1 MMERTTLG
9 EVLIDI
15 QAGKSFLTAET
26 IARPDEIGVLKVSA
40 VTWSK
45 FQPNEAKALKSDY
58 APSSNHRV
66 RSGDFIISRAN
77 TKDFVGAVVLVD
89 EDHPNRLL
97 SDKTLRLVVDET
109 QMSKEFLLYALR
121 SKLAREH
128 IESHATGTSDSM
140 RNISHG
146 VIRSIPIPFTDIDTQ
161 REIACRLKAQL
172 AEVEIARSAAIQQ
185 IHESRAL
192 FDAIYNQAFR
202 SLAPIDVPPATQEPP
217 RGWSWRKL
225 TDLARL
231 ESGHTPSRLRPDWWG
246 GDISWLSLT
255 EIRALDGKWVDETT
269 LRTNSEG
276 IANSAARV
284 LPRGTVCLSRTAS
297 VGFVAIMGKP
307 MATSQDFANWVCGKD
322 LDPDF
327 LMHAF
332 IRSRTALRE
341 MAMGAT
347 HKTIYMPALE
357 SFLVCAPDIE
367 EQKRIA
373 NDLKSQLTAVEALRT
388 GLTQRADDISALP
401 QRILASA
408 FGI

>member
-26 IARPDEIGVLKVSA
+26 IARPDELGVLKVSA
-40 VTWSK
+40 ITWSK
-45 FQPNEAKALKSDY
+45 FQSNEAKALKSHY
-58 APSSNHRV
+58 EPASSHRV
-66 RSGDFIISRAN
+66 RSGDLIISRAN

-89 EDHPNRLL
+89 EDYPNRLL
-97 SDKTLRLVVDET
+97 SDKTLRLVVDDT
-109 QMSKEFLLYALR
+109 QVSKEFLLYALR
-121 SKLAREH
+121 SKLARDH
-128 IESHATGTSDSM
+128 IEELATGTSDSM

-146 VIRSIPIPFTDIDTQ
+146 VIRSIPIPFTHIDTQ
-161 REIACRLKAQL
+161 REIAVGLRAQL
-172 AEVEIARSAAIQQ
+172 AEVELARTAAIDQVR
-185 IHESRAL
+185 ETRAL
-192 FDAIYNQAFR
+192 SNAIYRQAFR
-202 SLAPIDVPPATQEPP
+202 SISPIDVPPLAHEPP
-217 RGWSWRKL
+217 PGWRWRKL
-225 TDLARL
+225 TDVARL

-246 GDISWLSLT
+246 GDVSWLSLT
-255 EIRALDGKWVDETT
+255 EIRALDGKWVDETQ
-269 LRTNSEG
+269 LRTNLQG

-307 MATSQDFANWVCGKD
+307 MATSQDFANWVCGED
-322 LDPDF
+322 LYPDF
-327 LMHAF
+327 LMHAL
-332 IRSRTALRE
+332 IRSRTALRD

-357 SFLVCAPDIE
+357 SFHVCAPDID

-373 NDLKSQLTAVEALRT
+373 YHLKRQLAEVGALDAA
-388 GLTQRADDISALP
+388 LTQSTQDVSALP

-408 FGI
+408 FEM